1 LLITIHLPSI
11 FSRWKKAVKQKP
23 ETSFASMR
31 ALASARE
38 ALRGFI
44 TAIVIPPGDGLLEV
58 RGDLGRMLAAAAGER
73 AGEALAAVAY
83 DGCGGSQPA
92 ISAAVALDRMRC
104 GQAQLGFVSIIE
116 SAILVGQAS
125 WVTRSAADAARF
137 EHGFEP
143 RTRNDRLYF
152 ERAIAA

>member
-1 LLITIHLPSI
+1 MEVIDRTVSGSSPTRSTTSLLRINQRQS
-11 FSRWKKAVKQKP
+11 SRVVSNRSQLWRR
-23 ETSFASMR
+23 F
-31 ALASARE
+31 
-38 ALRGFI
+38 
-44 TAIVIPPGDGLLEV
+44 GDGASYAEV
-58 RGDLGRMLAAAAGER
+58 
-73 AGEALAAVAY
+73 
-83 DGCGGSQPA
+83 GCAGSQPA

-143 RTRNDRLYF
+143 RTRHDRLY
-152 ERAIAA
+152 